1 MTTRYVLDTNILTA
15 LLRHETQSVEH
26 TTRAAAA
33 NAEIL
38 LCPVV
43 FYEALR
49 GLLHRDAQKQKQ
61 HLLDYAAVFIWEDFD
76 RADWGKAAEL
86 WATLRKA
93 AELWA
98 TLRKQGM
105 QVSDA
110 DLLIGVYAMQR
121 QAIVITA
128 NEKHFVPLAV
138 QTENW
143 LI

>member
-15 LLRHETQSVEH
+15 LLRYETKSVEY
-26 TTRAAAA
+26 TARAAAA

-61 HLLDYAAVFIWEDFD
+61 HLLDYAAAFIWEDFD
-76 RADWGKAAEL
+76 RTDWEKAAEL
-86 WATLRKA
+86 WAALRS
-93 AELWA
+93 
-98 TLRKQGM
+98 QGM
-105 QVSDA
+105 QVGDA
-110 DLLIGVYAMQR
+110 DLLIGVYAIQR
-121 QAIVITA
+121 QAVVITA
-128 NEKHFVPLAV
+128 NEKHFLPLGV

>member
-86 WATLRKA
+86 WAALRS
-93 AELWA
+93 
-98 TLRKQGM
+98 QGI

-121 QAIVITA
+121 QAVVITA
-128 NEKHFVPLAV
+128 NEKDFVPLGV

>member
-1 MTTRYVLDTNILTA
+1 MTARYVLDTNILTA
-15 LLRHETQSVEH
+15 LLRHETKSVEH
-26 TTRAAAA
+26 TARAATA

-49 GLLHRDAQKQKQ
+49 GLLHRNAQKQKQ
-61 HLLDYAAVFIWEDFD
+61 RLLDYAAAFIWEEFD
-76 RADWGKAAEL
+76 RADWEKAAEL
-86 WATLRKA
+86 WAALRS
-93 AELWA
+93 
-98 TLRKQGM
+98 QGM

-121 QAIVITA
+121 QAEVITA
-128 NEKHFVPLAV
+128 NEKHFVPLGV

>member
-49 GLLHRDAQKQKQ
+49 GLLHRDAQKQKR

-86 WATLRKA
+86 WAALRS
-93 AELWA
+93 
-98 TLRKQGM
+98 QGI

-121 QAIVITA
+121 QAVVITA
-128 NEKHFVPLAV
+128 NEKHFMPLGV

>member
-1 MTTRYVLDTNILTA
+1 MTARYVLDTNILTA
-15 LLRHETQSVEH
+15 LLRHETKSVEH
-26 TTRAAAA
+26 ATRVAAT

-49 GLLHRDAQKQKQ
+49 GLLYRDAQKQKQ
-61 HLLDYAAVFIWEDFD
+61 RLLDYTAAFIWEDFD
-76 RADWGKAAEL
+76 RADWEKAAEL
-86 WATLRKA
+86 WAALRS
-93 AELWA
+93 
-98 TLRKQGM
+98 QGM
-105 QVSDA
+105 QASDA

-121 QAIVITA
+121 QAVVITA
-128 NEKHFVPLAV
+128 NEKHFLPLGT

>member
-15 LLRHETQSVEH
+15 LLRYETKSVEY
-26 TTRAAAA
+26 TARAAAA

-61 HLLDYAAVFIWEDFD
+61 HLLDYAAAFIWEDFD
-76 RADWGKAAEL
+76 RTDWEKAAEL
-86 WATLRKA
+86 WATLRS
-93 AELWA
+93 
-98 TLRKQGM
+98 QGM
-105 QVSDA
+105 QVGDA
-110 DLLIGVYAMQR
+110 DLLIGVYAIQR

-128 NEKHFVPLAV
+128 NERHFVPLGI

>member
-15 LLRHETQSVEH
+15 LLRYETKSVEY
-26 TTRAAAA
+26 TARAAAA

-61 HLLDYAAVFIWEDFD
+61 NLLDYAAAFIWEDFD
-76 RADWGKAAEL
+76 WADWEKAAEL
-86 WATLRKA
+86 WATLRS
-93 AELWA
+93 
-98 TLRKQGM
+98 QGM
-105 QVSDA
+105 QVGDA
-110 DLLIGVYAMQR
+110 DLLIGVYAIQR

-128 NEKHFVPLAV
+128 NERHFVPLGI

>member
-15 LLRHETQSVEH
+15 LLRYETKSVEH
-26 TTRAAAA
+26 TTRAATA

-61 HLLDYAAVFIWEDFD
+61 YLLDYAAAFIWEDFD
-76 RADWGKAAEL
+76 RVDWEKAAEL
-86 WATLRKA
+86 WAALRS
-93 AELWA
+93 
-98 TLRKQGM
+98 QGM
-105 QVSDA
+105 QVGDA
-110 DLLIGVYAMQR
+110 DLLIGVYAIQR
-121 QAIVITA
+121 QAVVITA
-128 NEKHFVPLAV
+128 NERHFVPLGV